1 MDDFWTFNRQL
12 AQRLLYWSGFS
23 VAAGLAMGLGGRFW
37 QGVGSQFIGWGVVDA
52 AIALFG
58 GWSARRKAE
67 LPDAHTAAR
76 QAGEA
81 ANLERLLWI
90 NAGLDILYMLGGRWL
105 VRQRGETDARW
116 QGMGWGIIVQG
127 AFLFW
132 FDLVHALLLRRWR
145 HG

>member
-1 MDDFWTFNRQL
+1 MNDFWTFNRQL
-12 AQRLLYWSGFS
+12 TQRLLWWSGFS
-23 VAAGLAMGLGGRFW
+23 VAAGALMGFYGRFW

-67 LPDAHTAAR
+67 LPDAQAPAR
-76 QAGEA
+76 QASEA

-105 VRQRGETDARW
+105 MVQRGQKDERCR
-116 QGMGWGIIVQG
+116 GMGWGIIVQG

-145 HG
+145 QG